1 MSTTHVAAMIAQAR
15 SSVRTLSAAQVAE
28 ELAGDEV
35 VLVDVREA
43 AERDNGTI
51 AGSIH
56 VPRGMLEFHAGE
68 ASPYHLDV
76 FDPSRRVIVFCAS
89 GGRSALAVTRCN
101 GWASPTSPTSTAAT
115 TRGRSSR
122 GAMSA

>member
-1 MSTTHVAAMIAQAR
+1 MLTTHVAEMIAQAR
-15 SSVRTLSAAQVAE
+15 SRVRNLSAAQVADA
-28 ELAGDEV
+28 LAGGDV

-56 VPRGMLEFHAGE
+56 VPRGMLEFHADE

-76 FDPSRRVIVFCAS
+76 LDPTRRIIVFCAS
-89 GGRSALAVTRCN
+89 GGRSALAADSLQHMGYTDVAHLDGGYN
-101 GWASPTSPTSTAAT
+101 SWPK
-115 TRGRSSR
+115 
-122 GAMSA
+122 